1 MVKIGLK
8 LNGEEQTIA
17 ESIVFPQEYF
27 NPYDDPT
34 GRLNK
39 TKNTYSIHWYSKS
52 WMSKKAIWR
61 SKITQPFHRI
71 FGVNCFDWLK
81 K

>member
-1 MVKIGLK
+1 MIYP
-8 LNGEEQTIA
+8 A
-17 ESIVFPQEYF
+17 DYF

-52 WMSKKAIWR
+52 WMDKKTVLR
-61 SKITQPFHRI
+61 SELTKPIHRMFGKDVFHR
-71 FGVNCFDWLK
+71 GK
-81 K
+81 